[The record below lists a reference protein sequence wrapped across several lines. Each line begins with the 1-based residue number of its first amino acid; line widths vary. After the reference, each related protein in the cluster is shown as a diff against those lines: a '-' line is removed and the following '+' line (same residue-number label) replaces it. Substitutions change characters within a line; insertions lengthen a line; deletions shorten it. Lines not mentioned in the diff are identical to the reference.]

1 MNIEFCFGRTGAGYQ
16 HIHSIEN
23 RMLLLF
29 SLLSLVTTLK
39 TFSVSWITIPDRPT
53 IQGFLLWETTS
64 DVNIH
69 HQLRLINALVMI
81 EPWKS
86 ALRSFGCIPEALG
99 ICLAA
104 DSRVMT
110 WVGF

>member
-1 MNIEFCFGRTGAGYQ
+1 MRV
-16 HIHSIEN
+16 
-23 RMLLLF
+23 LLLF

-53 IQGFLLWETTS
+53 MHGFLLWETSSGINT
-64 DVNIH
+64 DH
-69 HQLRLINALVMI
+69 ELRLLNVLVMI

-104 DSRVMT
+104 DSQVMA